1 MNKNAIIAVLGIAV
15 VGLLVAVAF
24 LLGERTKKIGPVVKP
39 PAAEQPDGLSQG
51 ASSSADESQDNAV
64 SEQNPTDAEPEPDVS
79 SDDSVAEQSS
89 ETKEKDASL
98 EEPAPESSSPDGKVD
113 TPKEEKDTAS
123 SSGQTEAPPQDQLP
137 TEVIR
142 ELPPIG
148 DGADKRLPPVD
159 SPQNIT
165 TLFEAKGMGTLAS
178 GGGAGDVSFYY
189 LMKTVATSTIENKE
203 DFGSGK
209 IRVQEIRSFEEAQE
223 IMAVTNVNLRV
234 DLSTLPLDQIE
245 NTGYVLAGV
254 ASVLGYTDLGLE
266 IAETVSEL
274 RDTVD
279 SFDGTEAK
287 PAFDLLASFGIDV
300 RRMLAEPL
308 EEYLKALLEEIHSHV
323 NAVQG
328 KSYRFIYWTDKAG
341 APLRVRYEN
350 VDHSQIS
357 REEQSVLNYVNLF
370 IDCHVLPDK
379 NCRPGA
385 TWTIDPKSIGSMF
398 GAVADGTCAG
408 EVRVRRGNDLPDGN
422 WSLSVDPATIS
433 FYRDDNTP
441 VGNVKL
447 GGGKGVGDGRRAILR
462 ELQIDGTGK
471 LRKKDSDTYLWIYEF
486 ITKTEGDCQF
496 RSTISPRR
504 ED

>member
-1 MNKNAIIAVLGIAV
+1 MNKNTLIAVLGLAV

-24 LLGERTKKIGPVVKP
+24 LLGERTKTTGPVVNH
-39 PAAEQPDGLSQG
+39 PAIEQPNGLSPG
-51 ASSSADESQDNAV
+51 ASSSADEAQDGTV
-64 SEQNPTDAEPEPDVS
+64 SRQNPTDSKPGPDVS
-79 SDDSVAEQSS
+79 PDDSDAEQSS
-89 ETKEKDASL
+89 ETKGMGFSL
-98 EEPAPESSSPDGKVD
+98 EEPAPVSSSPDGKGD
-113 TPKEEKDTAS
+113 TRDEVKDSAS
-123 SSGQTEAPPQDQLP
+123 SPVQTEPPSLKPLP
-137 TEVIR
+137 TEVTR

-148 DGADKRLPPVD
+148 EGADTRLPPVD
-159 SPQNIT
+159 LPQGIT
-165 TLFEAKGMGTLAS
+165 TLFEASGKGTLAS

-189 LMKTVATSTIENKE
+189 LMKTVATSTIEEKKE
-203 DFGSGK
+203 FGSGK
-209 IRVQEIRSFEEAQE
+209 IRVQEIRSFSEATE
-223 IMAVTNVNLRV
+223 IMAVSNVNLRV
-234 DLSTLPLDQIE
+234 DLSTLPLDAIE
-245 NTGYVLAGV
+245 NTGYILGAV
-254 ASVLGYTDLGLE
+254 ASLFDPALGAD
-266 IAETVSEL
+266 IAYNVADL
-274 RDTVD
+274 RDTLD
-279 SFDGTEAK
+279 SFDGADVK
-287 PAFDLLASFGIDV
+287 PAFDLLKKCGIDPE
-300 RRMLAEPL
+300 RIIAEPV
-308 EEYLKALLEEIHSHV
+308 EQYLKDLLDEVHSHV

-341 APLRVRYEN
+341 EPLRVRYEN
-350 VDHSQIS
+350 VDRSPIS
-357 REEQSVLNYVNLF
+357 LEEQSVLNYVNLF

-379 NCRPGA
+379 NCRPGKS
-385 TWTIDPKSIGSMF
+385 WTIDPRSIGSMF

-408 EVRVRRGNDLPDGN
+408 EVRIRRGNDLPDGN

-433 FYRDDNTP
+433 FYREDNTP